1 MIKLNPQFLTRDG
14 KREYVVL
21 PYAEF
26 EEIQARLEDAEDLL
40 ALDLARRE
48 DAGQPTISLEE
59 MQRRLGLT
67 D

>member
-1 MIKLNPQFLTRDG
+1 MIKLNPQFLIRDG

-21 PYAEF
+21 PYEEF

-40 ALDLARRE
+40 ALELARRE
-48 DAGQPTISLEE
+48 DAGKPTVSLED
-59 MQRRLGLT
+59 MQRRLGMT